1 MWRTLGLGIN
11 NYNSFTFDGT
21 HPNEKGVIR
30 RGEAIA
36 AFINTVYEMP

>member
-11 NYNSFTFDGT
+11 NYKTFTFDGT
-21 HPNEKGVIR
+21 HPNEAGAIR

-36 AFINTVYEMP
+36 SYMNSVF